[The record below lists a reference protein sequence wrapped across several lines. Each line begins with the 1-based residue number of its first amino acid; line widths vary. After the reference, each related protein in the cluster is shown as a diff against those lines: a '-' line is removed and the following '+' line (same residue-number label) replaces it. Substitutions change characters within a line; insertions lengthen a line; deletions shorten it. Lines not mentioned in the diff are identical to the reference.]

1 MKAINKNIKVEK
13 YQVGKK
19 PMWFLLIKNK
29 GSKTFGDAYSI
40 RIR

>member
-1 MKAINKNIKVEK
+1 MKAIKNIFKVEK
-13 YQVGKK
+13 YQVGNK

-29 GSKTFGDAYSI
+29 GSKTFGDAYSL